1 MDAVQQAIANARNV
15 AEAAPAPVVIE
26 QAAMNTMPAP
36 VGMGRPKSLADATA
50 NYVERPEIFVKVD
63 EYGLHIEDKGIINEI
78 FGTLSLKDCKFP
90 EVCRFMRAGQA
101 AYLRTYDGIREVSSG
116 KSWAQALED
125 ARRIDPKADIY
136 NAVDFVVELSLPIKK
151 QGPAQNAAALPPVGS
166 RLGHTTSRT
175 GYDTVMKVV
184 KSTYELYGEDAV
196 VPVRLFPIAKTKGSN
211 SWGIVGMEL
220 VTKQ

>member
-1 MDAVQQAIANARNV
+1 MDAVQQAIANARTV
-15 AEAAPAPVVIE
+15 AEAAPAPVIIE
-26 QAAMNTMPAP
+26 QANTAVAP

-50 NYVERPEIFVKVD
+50 NYVERPEIFIKVD

-78 FGTLSLKDCKFP
+78 YGTLSLKDCKFP

-101 AYLRTYDGIREVSSG
+101 AYLRTYDGIREVTSG

-125 ARRIDPKADIY
+125 ARRIDQKADIY
-136 NAVDFVVELSLPIKK
+136 NAVDFVIDLTHEIKK
-151 QGPAQNAAALPPVGS
+151 QGPAQNAAAIPPVGS

-175 GYDTVMKVV
+175 GYDTIMKLV
-184 KSTYELYGEDAV
+184 KSVYDSLGEDAV
-196 VPVRLFPIAKTKGSN
+196 VQVRLFPIAKTKGSN

>member
-15 AEAAPAPVVIE
+15 ADAAPAPMVIE
-26 QAAMNTMPAP
+26 QANTQLAP
-36 VGMGRPKSLADATA
+36 VGAGRPKSLADATA
-50 NYVERPEIFVKVD
+50 NYVERPEIFIKVD

-78 FGTLSLKDCKFP
+78 FGILTLKDCKFP

-101 AYLRTYDGIREVSSG
+101 AYLRTYDGIREVTSG

-125 ARRIDPKADIY
+125 ARRIDQKADIY
-136 NAVDFVVELSLPIKK
+136 NAVDFVVELSHEIKK
-151 QGPAQNAAALPPVGS
+151 QGPAQNAAAVPPVGA

-175 GYDTVMKVV
+175 GYDTIMKLV
-184 KSTYELYGEDAV
+184 KSVYDLYGEDAV
-196 VPVRLFPIAKTKGSN
+196 VPVRLYPISKTKGSN